1 MYIAIDA
8 VCFKIYNIYMR
19 DIVAIYIFCVY
30 TSLYIQKCLY
40 LYLSIYLYIYINLS
54 LYTCIAIPVDLLI
67 DSLRSEGPGVGEQAL
82 PAPPAP
88 APVVNVPV
96 DEALTV
102 PVAWPRGWS

>member
-1 MYIAIDA
+1 MFQNIQH
-8 VCFKIYNIYMR
+8 IYEGYCGNIY
-19 DIVAIYIFCVY
+19 FLC
-30 TSLYIQKCLY
+30 LYITVYSKMSIP
-40 LYLSIYLYIYINLS
+40 LSVYISIYINLS